1 MIYLGL
7 SLSEKQKAV
16 AYYAACHNIH
26 KIWTIGEPL
35 NLDNEDVTS
44 WRNVIEYDYYNRLRT
59 AIRQDDLIVINEI
72 LHTSKRADLG
82 YNCIRQYVVQTP
94 HRLIFQTYPFHN
106 EESDLAILYDFLQIN
121 PFLNTPWPDID
132 ISQYIARCK
141 MPPITMTIEPVT
153 LTEAQVQRYE
163 IAKKKIFDKL
173 IGSPATLPKACLR
186 ESQKI
191 NPLGDNK
198 AIFKPD
204 GHYYESQ
211 LGVDHYYC
219 DILRQKAAIVR
230 RYNEQF

>member
-7 SLSEKQKAV
+7 LLSEKQKVVADYAV
-16 AYYAACHNIH
+16 CHNIH

-72 LHTSKRADLG
+72 LHTSKRTDLG

-94 HRLIFQTYPFHN
+94 HRLIFQKFPFN
-106 EESDLAILYDFLQIN
+106 NSEEDLAILYDFLQNN
-121 PFLNTPWPDID
+121 PFLKTPWPDID
-132 ISQYIARCK
+132 IKDSIAFCRL
-141 MPPITMTIEPVT
+141 PPVT
-153 LTEAQVQRYE
+153 MEIIPVELTNEQVARYE
-163 IAKKKIFDKL
+163 VEKDNIFNKL
-173 IGSPATLPKACLR
+173 KGTPATLPKACLKV
-186 ESQKI
+186 SQKL
-191 NPLGDNK
+191 NPRGDNK

-204 GHYYESQ
+204 GHYYETQ
-211 LGVDHYYC
+211 LGVDHYFC
-219 DILRQKAAIVR
+219 NILRQKAAIVR